1 MTILD
6 YIAANPGCSGGEI
19 AAALNTPTTN
29 PDVQPATEGN
39 QSMSTSNC
47 RKPRRASAA
56 HPAAKQTPLIPV
68 PGLSCTLWREA
79 FAHL

>member
-6 YIAANPGCSGGEI
+6 YIAA
-19 AAALNTPTTN
+19 
-29 PDVQPATEGN
+29 
-39 QSMSTSNC
+39 
-47 RKPRRASAA
+47 KPRRASAA

>member
-1 MTILD
+1 
-6 YIAANPGCSGGEI
+6 
-19 AAALNTPTTN
+19 
-29 PDVQPATEGN
+29 
-39 QSMSTSNC
+39 MSTSNC